1 MPNWFWFV
9 FPFVGVL
16 CYFLILYLQ
25 KVEKRVA
32 VLVGIAEAILTYIL
46 SVTGFEMRIHPTEI
60 KPLSYIITS
69 GSAVLMVALF
79 YIKGKPEKKE

>member
-9 FPFVGVL
+9 FIAVGVV

-25 KVEKRVA
+25 KVTKRTA

-46 SVTGFEMRIHPTEI
+46 SVTVFEMRIHPTEI
-60 KPLSYIITS
+60 KTSSYVIAVAS
-69 GSAVLMVALF
+69 GVLMYALF
-79 YIKGKPEKKE
+79 YIKGNSKKKS